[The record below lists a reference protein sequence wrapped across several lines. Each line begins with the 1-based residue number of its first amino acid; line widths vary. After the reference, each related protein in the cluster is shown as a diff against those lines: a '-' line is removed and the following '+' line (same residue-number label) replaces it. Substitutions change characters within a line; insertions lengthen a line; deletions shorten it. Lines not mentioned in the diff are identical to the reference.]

1 MNKALLVSVIIGL
14 LGVALLGGYY
24 LGSHNID
31 PTSYRAD
38 LNSKATTQ
46 LPQPLIETNNQA
58 NDAPRATS
66 TTAKTKSTIN
76 LKKLPLGDNKI
87 STTAKQGYIYSC
99 IKQTESQGGA
109 GVDGPW
115 IDKTNLTWDFT
126 QKVTVDGAVMWKN
139 AKWSISENGS
149 TRILT
154 GNGLPSHKTG
164 VYPIAA
170 SDDAYKYDRNP
181 NSIKEQTLTV
191 TLSANPTQLQTPECV
206 GGEVGIMLTGIPL
219 FNGFD
224 AGSRDAAAHE
234 IQDDCAGHPQVSG
247 QYHYHG
253 PSPCLKDNTAT
264 TEHSALVGYAFDG
277 FGIYGL
283 KGEGGVELS
292 TDDLDACHGHTHEI
306 EWDGKKVTMYHYHLT
321 HDFPYSVGCF
331 RGKKSVTG
339 PLGGKSEQGMGQPPQ
354 SGSQSNRPRPSGP
367 PPGGNPPPMM

>member
-1 MNKALLVSVIIGL
+1 MNKPLLVSGVLGLIGI
-14 LGVALLGGYY
+14 ASIGGYY
-24 LGSHNID
+24 VGSLRNVPNASDLVSHSL
-31 PTSYRAD
+31 PTASSR
-38 LNSKATTQ
+38 S
-46 LPQPLIETNNQA
+46 
-58 NDAPRATS
+58 S
-66 TTAKTKSTIN
+66 VVKTKSTIN

-87 STTAKQGYIYSC
+87 STAAKRGYVYSC
-99 IKQTESQGGA
+99 RKQTDSQGGA

-115 IDKTNLTWDFT
+115 IDKNNLTWDFT
-126 QKVTVDGAVMWKN
+126 QKVTVDGAVLWKN
-139 AKWSISENGS
+139 AKWNISENGS

-253 PSPCLKDNTAT
+253 PSPCLNDNNAA

-283 KGEGGVELS
+283 KGEGGIELS
-292 TDDLDACHGHTHEI
+292 TNDLDECHGHTHEI

-331 RGKKSVTG
+331 RGKKSVTS
-339 PLGGKSEQGMGQPPQ
+339 PFGGKSKQGMEQPP
-354 SGSQSNRPRPSGP
+354 GP
-367 PPGGNPPPMM
+367 PPGRNPPPMM